1 MRELLTGGRR
11 RRLATLATA
20 AVTGLSVV
28 GVSFLTT
35 AGAGAADAHR
45 ASRHSKPEPVVQCRP
60 ARHHHN
66 HSTHEHRHRVHHRAH
81 VPFCR
86 PEPTTTTTGATTTVP
101 APTPSVPV
109 TTTTA
114 PVTTTTAPVTTTTAA
129 PTTTTTVA
137 PTTTTTAPPV
147 QPCPGHIVNG
157 VCIVTG

>member
-11 RRLATLATA
+11 RRLATLA
-20 AVTGLSVV
+20 AVAITGLSVI
-28 GVSFLTT
+28 GVSFMTT

-45 ASRHSKPEPVVQCRP
+45 ASLHSKPEPVLQCRP
-60 ARHHHN
+60 ARHQHKHAA
-66 HSTHEHRHRVHHRAH
+66 HQHRHRVHHRAH

-86 PEPTTTTTGATTTVP
+86 PE
-101 APTPSVPV
+101 
-109 TTTTA
+109 
-114 PVTTTTAPVTTTTAA
+114 